1 MYNHIKWD
9 YGVTG
14 YLSEKEKQVCT
25 EIDTIVSNINAQGKN
40 ISVIISI
47 EGDNQFHIKNAN
59 GSLLCYMSVEQCKY
73 ALKGIYVSIM
83 YM

>member
-25 EIDTIVSNINAQGKN
+25 EIDAIVSNINAQGKN
-40 ISVIISI
+40 ISV
-47 EGDNQFHIKNAN
+47 KLRTAN
-59 GSLLCYMSVEQCKY
+59 CLLNNSKSVPH
-73 ALKGIYVSIM
+73 
-83 YM
+83 